1 MSADPNVNR
10 LKTLAALKT
19 AHDIASLLD
28 GTGEVEFA
36 LDAIEC
42 VPTTPHPRTAPHWLL
57 RDLCSLRS
65 RCLGYPLLS
74 ER

>member
-1 MSADPNVNR
+1 MSADPNVDH
-10 LKTLAALKT
+10 LGTMAAMKT
-19 AHDIASLLD
+19 AHDIAGFLD
-28 GTGEVEFA
+28 GTCEVEIA